1 MPTRLPVLEV
11 DAAHIDEACVVRV
24 RGELDIAG
32 CPSLERALR
41 SAELT
46 KAERLILDLE
56 KLEFIDA
63 RGLHTLVAA
72 ARRSARNGNRL
83 EVTRGSGQVARIMK
97 ITKVGPLLPLTD
109 PCMCPAILDPP
120 RLGSHRRRANSRGSA
135 GRRSGP
141 VTRLSR
147 GFAPHLAVVPSA

>member
-1 MPTRLPVLEV
+1 
-11 DAAHIDEACVVRV
+11 
-24 RGELDIAG
+24 
-32 CPSLERALR
+32 
-41 SAELT
+41 
-46 KAERLILDLE
+46 
-56 KLEFIDA
+56 
-63 RGLHTLVAA
+63 
-72 ARRSARNGNRL
+72 
-83 EVTRGSGQVARIMK
+83 VARIMK